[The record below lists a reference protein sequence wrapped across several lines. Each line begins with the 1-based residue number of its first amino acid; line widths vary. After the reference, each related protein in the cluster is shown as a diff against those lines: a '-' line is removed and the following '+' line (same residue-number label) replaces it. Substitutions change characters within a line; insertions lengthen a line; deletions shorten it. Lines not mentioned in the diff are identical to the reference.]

1 MYGSVKILKV
11 TLDRSGDD
19 SDEVMR
25 TFCLHLFTYLG
36 IFCRYSLLL
45 LEFAGKLISQFSL
58 WWFCLNL
65 KLAIMPSLKTSQ
77 SELQ

>member
-1 MYGSVKILKV
+1 MHDSVGFLKV

-25 TFCLHLFTYLG
+25 TFCLHLFTYLEF
-36 IFCRYSLLL
+36 FCRFTLLL
-45 LEFAGKLISQFSL
+45 LEFVGTLISQFSL
-58 WWFCLNL
+58 WWFRSNL
-65 KLAIMPSLKTSQ
+65 MLTIMPSLKTSL